1 VTAQG
6 LSRIAGGVALAA
18 VLVIA
23 GLVARSVFRGPE
35 PEFVPQLAGGPAT
48 GDMSGFLDRIDRTA
62 RTIDVAGDLVGLRP
76 VSLAVTHDTSITVLG
91 KPGSLADLSKD
102 MPVRV
107 FYEVRHDVK
116 YVTAIQVTEAPP
128 AAQAHVAPA
137 TGSGVGVGGAT
148 DTRPADNM
156 RATEPKPVAEAVPA
170 GDTRSVGEARPV
182 LDPKSAGA
190 AKGVADAPPATAGRA
205 APAEKAVVAAT
216 TPPAVPSPPPAAPP
230 ATTPSMPRPAPPVAS
245 PPAQPPATRA
255 PSSPPP
261 PAQAL
266 APAKASQPVA
276 STEGTAGAAPR
287 RPAESDVADGTAA
300 IDWLLK
306 ESGRR

>member
-1 VTAQG
+1 MTAQG

-23 GLVARSVFRGPE
+23 GLVARSLFRGPE

-48 GDMSGFLDRIDRTA
+48 GDMSGYLGRIDRA
-62 RTIDVAGDLVGLRP
+62 AGTIDVAGDLVGLRP

-137 TGSGVGVGGAT
+137 AGSGVGVGGAT

-156 RATEPKPVAEAVPA
+156 PATEPKPVAEPRPA
-170 GDTRSVGEARPV
+170 GDT
-182 LDPKSAGA
+182 
-190 AKGVADAPPATAGRA
+190 TAGRA

-216 TPPAVPSPPPAAPP
+216 TPPAVTLPPPAAPP
-230 ATTPSMPRPAPPVAS
+230 ATTPSTPRPAPPVAS

-261 PAQAL
+261 PVQAL
-266 APAKASQPVA
+266 APTPAKASQPVA